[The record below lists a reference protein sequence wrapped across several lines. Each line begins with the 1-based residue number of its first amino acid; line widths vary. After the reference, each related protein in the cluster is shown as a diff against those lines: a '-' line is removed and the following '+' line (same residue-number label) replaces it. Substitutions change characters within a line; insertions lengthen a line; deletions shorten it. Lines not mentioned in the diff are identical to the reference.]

1 MNFPNQQILDRVTQG
16 DEAAFTQ
23 LRSYFHVPAFK
34 FCAVLLKDEAEAE
47 NVIESVFRKI
57 WNERS
62 GLGMKGNF
70 QSYLFSSL
78 KDQIFGE
85 MKKYNDPIAR
95 KQYLDRIQSFRAS

>member
-1 MNFPNQQILDRVTQG
+1 MTFPNQQILDRVTQG

-34 FCAVLLKDEAEAE
+34 FCSVLLKDETEAE
-47 NVIESVFRKI
+47 NVINCVFNKI
-57 WNERS
+57 WNERLALRS
-62 GLGMKGNF
+62 EGNF

-85 MKKYNDPIAR
+85 MKKYNDPAAR

>member
-1 MNFPNQQILDRVTQG
+1 MDRVTQG

-34 FCAVLLKDEAEAE
+34 FCSVLLKDETEAKH
-47 NVIESVFRKI
+47 VIDSVFNKI
-57 WNERS
+57 WNER
-62 GLGMKGNF
+62 LDLRAEGNF

-85 MKKYNDPIAR
+85 MKRYADPVAR
-95 KQYLDRIQSFRAS
+95 KQYFDRIQSLGVS